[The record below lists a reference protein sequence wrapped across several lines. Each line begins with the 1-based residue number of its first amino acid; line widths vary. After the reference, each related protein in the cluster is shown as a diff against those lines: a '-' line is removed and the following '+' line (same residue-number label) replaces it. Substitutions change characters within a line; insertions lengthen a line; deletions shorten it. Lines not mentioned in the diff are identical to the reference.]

1 MGNTSINIIKG
12 KEKII
17 LSAPYSVL
25 HMRENSIRPR
35 ETRTGTI
42 GLTLPF
48 GATNKN
54 CVSTYIADH
63 CQIPAIQLEINL
75 KYNHLD
81 IKNLNIIQ
89 I

>member
-42 GLTLPF
+42 VLTL
-48 GATNKN
+48 
-54 CVSTYIADH
+54 H
-63 CQIPAIQLEINL
+63 LEQL
-75 KYNHLD
+75 
-81 IKNLNIIQ
+81 IKIVYPLILLTIVRFQLFN
-89 I
+89 